1 VEGVLMSRVGTNIGG
16 VVIGVGAPNRT
27 KDDRVVQCAIVI
39 DEAVGLT
46 RVFCDYRNGM
56 DRLSLWDR
64 CEILAQATPKDS
76 RFESWKML
84 EVDIAG
90 KVESSQE
97 KRAILEACVRETGDE
112 DPIDLFNRER
122 RSIAVVKP
130 QQSNIGYGMEIRD
143 FDESPDWI
151 TTQCETPQ
159 KPFLQ
164 WQSKQGKQHCQQIA
178 AHEVYEWLRKNPSKH
193 GCLWDNL
200 QITNIDFDK
209 WLLIGTASTHRTSWL
224 VVHVHR
230 LKKTTQP
237 LIDSSSLIV
246 DGKPE
251 GWPYSTLADV
261 AAKRAESTGQQLL
274 FTT

>member
-1 VEGVLMSRVGTNIGG
+1 MVRTGTDISG

-27 KDDRVVQCAIVI
+27 KDDRVVQCAIVL
-39 DEAVGLT
+39 DEVVGLA

-64 CEILAQATPKDS
+64 CELLVQATPKDS

-84 EVDIAG
+84 EADITGHVDS
-90 KVESSQE
+90 KHER
-97 KRAILEACVRETGDE
+97 RAILDSCVRHTGED
-112 DPIDLFNRER
+112 DPIDLFNKER

-130 QQSNIGYGMEIRD
+130 QQSNMGYGMGIRE

-164 WQSKQGKQHCQQIA
+164 WQSQQGKTHRQQVA

-193 GCLWDNL
+193 GGLWDNL

-230 LKKTTQP
+230 LKKTTPP

-246 DGKPE
+246 DGKPS
-251 GWPYSTLADV
+251 GWPYSRPEDV

>member
-1 VEGVLMSRVGTNIGG
+1 MKRQQGTDITG

-27 KDDRVVQCAIVI
+27 KDDRVVQCSIVL
-39 DEAVGLT
+39 DEAVGLV

-64 CEILAQATPKDS
+64 CSLLVQATPKDS

-84 EVDIAG
+84 EADIIG
-90 KVESSQE
+90 KVEGSQE
-97 KRAILEACVRETGDE
+97 KRAIIESCVKQTGNE
-112 DPIDLFNRER
+112 DPIDQLNRER
-122 RSIAVVKP
+122 RSIAVVRP
-130 QQSNIGYGMEIRD
+130 QQSSIGYGMEIRD

-164 WQSKQGKQHCQQIA
+164 WQSQQGKTHRQQVA

-193 GCLWDNL
+193 GGLWDNL

-209 WLLIGTASTHRTSWL
+209 WLLIGTASTHWTAWL

-230 LKKTTQP
+230 LKKTTPP
-237 LIDSSSLIV
+237 LIDSSSLIA
-246 DGKPE
+246 DGKPS
-251 GWPYSTLADV
+251 GWPYLRAAEV

>member
-1 VEGVLMSRVGTNIGG
+1 VSIGTHLGG
-16 VVIGVGAPNRT
+16 VVLGMGAPNRT
-27 KDDRVVQCAIVI
+27 KDGRVVQCAIVL
-39 DEAVGLT
+39 DDCVGLT
-46 RVFCDYRNGM
+46 RVFSDYGKRM
-56 DRLSLWDR
+56 ERLSLWDR
-64 CEILAQATPKDS
+64 CEILAQATAKDN

-84 EVDIAG
+84 EVDVVG
-90 KVESSQE
+90 KVNSSHE
-97 KRAILEACVRETGDE
+97 KRAILDSCVRQTGEE
-112 DPIDLFNRER
+112 DPVDLFNRER

-130 QQSNIGYGMEIRD
+130 QPASIGYGMEIRE
-143 FDESPDWI
+143 FDESPDWVV
-151 TTQCETPQ
+151 TQSETPQ

-164 WQSKQGKQHCQQIA
+164 WQSLQGKTHRQQVA

-193 GCLWDNL
+193 GGLWDNL

-209 WLLIGTASTHRTSWL
+209 WLLIGTASTHRTAWL

-230 LKKTTQP
+230 LKKTTPP
-237 LIDSSSLIV
+237 LIDSSSLIA

-251 GWPYSTLADV
+251 GWPYLTLADV